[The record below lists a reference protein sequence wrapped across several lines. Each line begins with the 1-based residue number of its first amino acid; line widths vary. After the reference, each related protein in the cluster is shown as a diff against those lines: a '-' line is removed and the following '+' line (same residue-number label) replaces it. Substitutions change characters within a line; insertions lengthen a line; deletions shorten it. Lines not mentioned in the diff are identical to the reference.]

1 MLLFNNINKI
11 NNDMKQ
17 LFSPLQ
23 VKTAS
28 SIWQSGV
35 KSSRRL
41 VGLLIR
47 AAPLIVGGNSLGWV
61 KACFVFSRY
70 VVGLRK
76 SQGDRGLAIYL
87 KTCNVTLLRYLG
99 EEKRTQPR
107 LVGAAV
113 SQTNSGIPRVIPGN
127 HRIRIRQ
134 GDRGVIRL
142 WLGFLTLYRVLN
154 FKGKM
159 SFDTITAP
167 GVEIPV
173 LFIKKWD
180 QHVCWFRDQVSSMG
194 GPALKT
200 IFVPS
205 SPSRGGDV
213 RTFGNVR
220 NNEVEGLW
228 CPPGGIIRK
237 EILGYTVRMVALMTS
252 SPNSIKE
259 VKDKTKLASL
269 KTNQGST
276 VSVVNVI
283 RDAASWLTRPEL
295 FSSFITLCIITRASS
310 LLFAPVW
317 EAGLEYLKRNS
328 DGKITADRIMVKKDW
343 RGVSGKLGK
352 LALVEEPGK
361 LRVVAMVDCLTQW
374 LLYPLHRYI
383 FDTLLKAIPQ
393 DGLYDQL
400 GPVRALIQ
408 KLRESGRRH
417 CYSYDL
423 SAATD
428 RIPVVLQEKLLGVF
442 TSDEFAFHWRRLL
455 TERAYFLPNL
465 FVKTFGKGLR
475 VVKYAVGQP
484 MGAYSS
490 WAMLALVHHAIVQL
504 AARTAGV
511 SGWFTLYAILGD
523 DVVIGDRNVAAEY
536 VKIMQTIG
544 VKIGF
549 NKSIVSGNLSLE
561 FAKRFFYKGEEVTP
575 LPLVGIACGW
585 LGVTGVP
592 EVLKASEERTGRLPS
607 LFCILRSMGLGFK
620 VSSSAATSR
629 LNDLSRRARSIVLLI
644 TRPGAI
650 SKWAARNVWDWYK
663 QDRFCQVR
671 PTRRDWGQPVIDSVR
686 SRISAVDL
694 VRIRKSLWNA
704 FRGFH
709 LDPEYGDVPGLREW
723 FEEEVACVYRAPMVE
738 AINEFDAIK
747 SRVME
752 QSPIDS
758 LEMGDELFIL
768 SMFQALDTIEALA
781 ARLPSKV
788 NVLRSLDAVMQRGPR
803 VRVPKT
809 LRMWK
814 KVNKVLNCPPPP
826 QAEIVQEVQS
836 EPDVSDWRNGRSDH
850 QLMMD
855 LHAQLV
861 SGEV

>member
-1 MLLFNNINKI
+1 
-11 NNDMKQ
+11 MKQ

-23 VKTAS
+23 LKTAS

-35 KSSRRL
+35 KSSKRL
-41 VGLLIR
+41 VGLLAR
-47 AAPLIVGGNSLGWV
+47 AVPLIVGSNSLGWV
-61 KACFVFSRY
+61 KACFVFSRFA
-70 VVGLRK
+70 VGLRK

-87 KTCNVTLLRYLG
+87 KTCNVVLLRYLG
-99 EEKRTQPR
+99 NGKRTQPR
-107 LVGAAV
+107 LVGAAIP
-113 SQTNSGIPRVIPGN
+113 QTNSGIPRVIPGN
-127 HRIRIRQ
+127 HRKRIRQ

-142 WLGFLTLYRVLN
+142 WLGFFTLYRVLN

-159 SFDTITAP
+159 SFETITAP
-167 GVEIPV
+167 GVVIPES
-173 LFIKKWD
+173 FMKAWD
-180 QHVCWFRDQVSSMG
+180 SHIVWFQAQLAAMG

-200 IFVPS
+200 TFVMKVPS
-205 SPSRGGDV
+205 KVKDIRS
-213 RTFGNVR
+213 FGSVR
-220 NNEVEGLW
+220 NHEVPGIW
-228 CPPGGIIRK
+228 CPPTGIVVK
-237 EILGYTVRMVALMTS
+237 EVLGYAIKFIALMTS
-252 SPNSIKE
+252 GPNSSKE

-276 VSVVNVI
+276 VSVINVI
-283 RDAASWLTRPEL
+283 KDAAAWLTRPSLLE
-295 FSSFITLCIITRASS
+295 SFVTLCIITRALG
-310 LLFAPVW
+310 LLYAPVW
-317 EAGLEYLKRNS
+317 EAGIEYLRRNS
-328 DGKITADRIMVKKDW
+328 DGKWSRACIMEKRDLG
-343 RGVSGKLGK
+343 GVSGKLGK

-361 LRVVAMVDCLTQW
+361 VRVVAMVDCLTQW

-393 DGLYDQL
+393 DGLFDQL
-400 GPVRALIQ
+400 APVRALIK
-408 KLRESGRRH
+408 KLKETGRKAVF
-417 CYSYDL
+417 SYDL

-442 TSDEFAFHWRRLL
+442 TSEEFGFHWRRLL
-455 TERAYFLPNL
+455 TERAYHLPNL
-465 FVKTFGKGLR
+465 YVKTFGKGLR
-475 VVKYAVGQP
+475 VIRYAVGQP

-490 WAMLALVHHAIVQL
+490 WAMLALVHHAIVQM
-504 AARTAGV
+504 AARRAGV
-511 SGWFTLYAILGD
+511 LRWFELYAILGD

-536 VKIMQTIG
+536 VKIMKEIG

-592 EVLKASEERTGRLPS
+592 EVVKASEDRTGTLPS
-607 LFCILRSMGLGFK
+607 LFLVLRSMGLGFK
-620 VSSSAATSR
+620 ASSRAATSR
-629 LNDLSRRARSIVLLI
+629 LSDCSRRARSIVLLL

-671 PTRRDWGQPVIDSVR
+671 PTHPSWGAPVIESVR
-686 SRISAVDL
+686 SRIAAVDL
-694 VRIRKSLWNA
+694 VKIRKSLFEA

-709 LDPEYGDVPGLREW
+709 LDPAYGDVDGLW
-723 FEEEVACVYRAPMVE
+723 DWYQDTVVDAYRAPMVDTV
-738 AINEFDAIK
+738 NEFDAIRH
-747 SRVME
+747 RVLE
-752 QSPIDS
+752 SSPI
-758 LEMGDELFIL
+758 ETVGAGEELFIL

-781 ARLPSKV
+781 ARLPTKV
-788 NVLRSLDAVMQRGPR
+788 NVLRSLDAVQQRGPR

-814 KVNKVLNCPPPP
+814 KVNKVLICPTPSD
-826 QAEIVQEVQS
+826 QKV
-836 EPDVSDWRNGRSDH
+836 EPVAPLEKDVLDWRKGRSDH

-855 LHAQLV
+855 LHAQLMAE
-861 SGEV
+861 G